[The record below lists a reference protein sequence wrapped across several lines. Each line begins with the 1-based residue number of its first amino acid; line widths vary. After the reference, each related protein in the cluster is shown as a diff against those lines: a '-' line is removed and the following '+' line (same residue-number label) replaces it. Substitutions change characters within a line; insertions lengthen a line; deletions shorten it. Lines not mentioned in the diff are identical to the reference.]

1 MKLTIKKGID
11 VDINN
16 IAYNIYLPPSEM
28 FEIIKLRQ
36 ELNILQ
42 TELDNL
48 IAKELNDGK
57 EVSDIDFKRFTKET
71 TKIYEKILKY
81 LFGDKVDEITPL
93 IYNGK
98 ELDYGLAN
106 QIILPILDELQK

>member
-16 IAYNIYLPPSEM
+16 IVYNIYLPPSEM

-57 EVSDIDFKRFTKET
+57 EVSDTDFKRFTKET

-81 LFGDKVDEITPL
+81 LFGDNVDEITPL

>member
-57 EVSDIDFKRFTKET
+57 EVSDTDFKRFTKET
-71 TKIYEKILKY
+71 TKIYEKILK
-81 LFGDKVDEITPL
+81 LEQQEITNNFDK
-93 IYNGK
+93 YKNYGK
-98 ELDYGLAN
+98 RRY
-106 QIILPILDELQK
+106 